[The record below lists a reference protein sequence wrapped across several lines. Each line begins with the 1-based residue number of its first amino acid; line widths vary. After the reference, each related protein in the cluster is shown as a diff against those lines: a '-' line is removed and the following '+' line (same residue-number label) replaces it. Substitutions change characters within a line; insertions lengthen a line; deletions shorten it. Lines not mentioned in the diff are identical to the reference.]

1 MSRGVSKSFTPKKR
15 PHPLPTTLQ
24 FEPVVGGCFIGQ
36 AKGSAHNVV
45 ADKVLVAL
53 VRVNLHAPAVN
64 IAGRVGRAS
73 LGADGRDTE
82 EHIGLFA
89 DGVEEAGRGDV

>member
-1 MSRGVSKSFTPKKR
+1 MR
-15 PHPLPTTLQ
+15 
-24 FEPVVGGCFIGQ
+24 E
-36 AKGSAHNVV
+36 AHNVV

-53 VRVNLHAPAVN
+53 VCVNLHAPAVD

-89 DGVEEAGRGDV
+89 DGVEEAGRGHV